1 LCCGAL
7 ENLANNDTDSKVKIG
22 AGGGVEAI
30 VTAPRVDSPST
41 SPISGSAGGFLW
53 WHSTAPRVGSP
64 IKILLARQLLVVLN
78 EIIPRNDAG
87 HWEILGKP
95 WLVPTEQQLTQLSET
110 ELRQDIL
117 AAAVECNRRQA
128 QLMSESTVQRGA
140 AASL

>member
-1 LCCGAL
+1 MWRSSAPAL
-7 ENLANNDTDSKVKIG
+7 GIG
-22 AGGGVEAI
+22 ARQSQMSTSPISGSTGGSHARRS
-30 VTAPRVDSPST
+30 TAPRVDSPT
-41 SPISGSAGGFLW
+41 
-53 WHSTAPRVGSP
+53 
-64 IKILLARQLLVVLN
+64 KILLARQLLVVLN
-78 EIIPRNDAG
+78 ELIPRNDAG